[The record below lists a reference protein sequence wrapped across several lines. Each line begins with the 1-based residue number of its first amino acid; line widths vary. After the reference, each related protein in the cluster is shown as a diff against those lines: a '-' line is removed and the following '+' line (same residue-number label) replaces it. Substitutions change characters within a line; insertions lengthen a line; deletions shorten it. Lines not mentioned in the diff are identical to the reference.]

1 MGRSSRSTSV
11 RTGTR
16 FSSTRRGASSR
27 SSSSSSASARAS
39 AWKAV
44 ASPWPGGRR
53 SAFRPAGLR
62 RPSSPESRS
71 SRWSARSVGATLS
84 RRLRRRLAEAMAPR
98 PQGRAAAV
106 PSQPALRV
114 RLPRHR
120 GTSRPARGRAAQ
132 GDGPHGGPAD
142 DSRSRS
148 GRFGGREAE
157 GDQFHHRPQR
167 AWRCRAVSVWQSWRQ
182 VFRSQRRIR
191 VYEGTRLEDIARL
204 ETLAEAW
211 GRVRSNKGGPGV
223 DGVSIADLAP
233 AIEAS
238 LEALSAAL
246 LAETYRP
253 HKLRRAFIRKP
264 DGGRRPLSIPVVI
277 DRLAQTAAMLAL
289 EPEMDARM
297 SETSLAYRVGRGPPQ
312 AIAAV
317 ERAFAEKLVWTLD
330 ADIERY
336 YDRIWHRQ
344 LMTDLA
350 IWIDDERIL
359 RLL

>member
-1 MGRSSRSTSV
+1 
-11 RTGTR
+11 
-16 FSSTRRGASSR
+16 
-27 SSSSSSASARAS
+27 
-39 AWKAV
+39 
-44 ASPWPGGRR
+44 
-53 SAFRPAGLR
+53 
-62 RPSSPESRS
+62 
-71 SRWSARSVGATLS
+71 
-84 RRLRRRLAEAMAPR
+84 
-98 PQGRAAAV
+98 
-106 PSQPALRV
+106 
-114 RLPRHR
+114 
-120 GTSRPARGRAAQ
+120 
-132 GDGPHGGPAD
+132 
-142 DSRSRS
+142 
-148 GRFGGREAE
+148 
-157 GDQFHHRPQR
+157 
-167 AWRCRAVSVWQSWRQ
+167 VSVWQSWRQ

-211 GRVRSNKGGPGV
+211 GRVRSNKGGPGT

-233 AIEAS
+233 AIEGS

-264 DGGRRPLSIPVVI
+264 DGGRRPLSIPAVI
-277 DRLAQTAAMLAL
+277 DRVTQTAAMLAL
-289 EPEMDARM
+289 EPEMDVRM

-317 ERAFAEKLVWTLD
+317 ERAFAEGLVWTLD

-336 YDRIWHRQ
+336 YDTIWHRQ

-359 RLL
+359 RLLLRWLRTFGWRGRGVAQGAPISPLLANLYLHPFDRLMAVAGWRMVRYADDFVVLTRSEAETRRAFKDVERLLRGRGLALNKAKTRIVPPGQSSVGGLPAASLQAEADAQASATSW

>member
-1 MGRSSRSTSV
+1 
-11 RTGTR
+11 
-16 FSSTRRGASSR
+16 
-27 SSSSSSASARAS
+27 
-39 AWKAV
+39 
-44 ASPWPGGRR
+44 
-53 SAFRPAGLR
+53 
-62 RPSSPESRS
+62 
-71 SRWSARSVGATLS
+71 
-84 RRLRRRLAEAMAPR
+84 
-98 PQGRAAAV
+98 
-106 PSQPALRV
+106 
-114 RLPRHR
+114 
-120 GTSRPARGRAAQ
+120 
-132 GDGPHGGPAD
+132 
-142 DSRSRS
+142 
-148 GRFGGREAE
+148 
-157 GDQFHHRPQR
+157 
-167 AWRCRAVSVWQSWRQ
+167 
-182 VFRSQRRIR
+182 

-204 ETLAEAW
+204 DTLAEAW
-211 GRVRSNKGGPGV
+211 GRVRSNKGGPGT

-264 DGGRRPLSIPVVI
+264 DGGRRPLSIPAVI
-277 DRLAQTAAMLAL
+277 DRVAQTAAMLAL

-317 ERAFAEKLVWTLD
+317 ERAFAEGLVWTLD

-336 YDRIWHRQ
+336 YDTIWHRQ

-359 RLL
+359 RLLLRWLRTFGWRGRGVAQGAPISPLLANLYLHPFDRLMAVAGWRIVRYADDFVALTRTEAETKRALKDVERLLRGRGLALNKDKTRIVPPGQRFRFLGQNLTSVGGPLAAPLKADADVQASATSW

>member
-1 MGRSSRSTSV
+1 
-11 RTGTR
+11 
-16 FSSTRRGASSR
+16 
-27 SSSSSSASARAS
+27 
-39 AWKAV
+39 
-44 ASPWPGGRR
+44 
-53 SAFRPAGLR
+53 
-62 RPSSPESRS
+62 
-71 SRWSARSVGATLS
+71 
-84 RRLRRRLAEAMAPR
+84 
-98 PQGRAAAV
+98 
-106 PSQPALRV
+106 
-114 RLPRHR
+114 
-120 GTSRPARGRAAQ
+120 
-132 GDGPHGGPAD
+132 
-142 DSRSRS
+142 
-148 GRFGGREAE
+148 
-157 GDQFHHRPQR
+157 
-167 AWRCRAVSVWQSWRQ
+167 VSVWQSWRQ

-264 DGGRRPLSIPVVI
+264 DGGRRPLSIPVVM

-359 RLL
+359 RLLLRWLRTFGWRGRGVAQGAPISPLLANLYLHPFDRLMAVAGWRMVRYADDFVVLTRSEAETKRAFKDVERLLRGRGLALNKDKTRIVPPGEGFRFLGQNLTAIGGLV

>member
-1 MGRSSRSTSV
+1 
-11 RTGTR
+11 
-16 FSSTRRGASSR
+16 
-27 SSSSSSASARAS
+27 
-39 AWKAV
+39 
-44 ASPWPGGRR
+44 
-53 SAFRPAGLR
+53 
-62 RPSSPESRS
+62 
-71 SRWSARSVGATLS
+71 
-84 RRLRRRLAEAMAPR
+84 
-98 PQGRAAAV
+98 
-106 PSQPALRV
+106 
-114 RLPRHR
+114 
-120 GTSRPARGRAAQ
+120 
-132 GDGPHGGPAD
+132 
-142 DSRSRS
+142 
-148 GRFGGREAE
+148 
-157 GDQFHHRPQR
+157 
-167 AWRCRAVSVWQSWRQ
+167 VSVWQSWRQ

-359 RLL
+359 RLLLRWLRTFGWRGRGVAQGAPISPLLANLYLHPFDRLMAVAGWRMVRYADDFVVLTRSEAETKRAFKDVERLLRGRGLALN